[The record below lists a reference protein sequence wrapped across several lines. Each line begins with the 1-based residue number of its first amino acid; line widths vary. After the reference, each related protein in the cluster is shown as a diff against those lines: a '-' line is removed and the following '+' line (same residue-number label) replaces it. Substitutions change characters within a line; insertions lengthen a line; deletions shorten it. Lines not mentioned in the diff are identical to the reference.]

1 MFAKIDELKHRL
13 DALRPLPPGLV
24 KNLRESFRIEWTY
37 HSNAIEG
44 NTLNLLETKLVVEEG
59 ITIGGKWLK
68 EHLEAI
74 NHAEA
79 IDFIEQLVANKEH
92 LTEHVLKQVHY
103 LVLKSIDNENAGKYR
118 TYNVRISGSAYTP
131 PHFLHIQDEINR
143 LFSWYETN
151 QHALH
156 PIELAA
162 RFHFQLVYIHPF
174 ADGNGRTARLMMNF
188 ILMQHGYPPAIVKA
202 SPEQRQQY
210 YEALEEAS
218 VKGEVTP
225 FIQLIAACV
234 EESLRHYL
242 HALGIEDE

>member
-1 MFAKIDELKHRL
+1 MFAKIDELKQRL

-44 NTLNLLETKLVVEEG
+44 NTLTLLETKLVIEEG
-59 ITIGGKWLK
+59 ITIGGKRLK

-79 IDFIEQLVANKEH
+79 IDFIEELVANKEH

-118 TYNVRISGSAYTP
+118 TYNVRISGSSYTP
-131 PHFLHIQDEINR
+131 PHFLHIQDEMNQ

-162 RFHFQLVYIHPF
+162 RFHFQLVSIYTFHNHAIKGTMTKKAKAMYPTYRIHR
-174 ADGNGRTARLMMNF
+174 GNPRQSRASRF
-188 ILMQHGYPPAIVKA
+188 IAPPAAIR
-202 SPEQRQQY
+202 SN
-210 YEALEEAS
+210 S
-218 VKGEVTP
+218 SIGENTRSS
-225 FIQLIAACV
+225 I
-234 EESLRHYL
+234 R
-242 HALGIEDE
+242 